1 MERPD
6 LARGGYSIF
15 DETMADMTYP
25 ELEAAARAGAV
36 ALWGLGVIEEH
47 GPHLPLATD
56 VYLPTVMLKLLRRLL
71 EARGAPAVIVPPFY
85 WGVNSVTAAFPGSIT
100 VRPEVMVELMV
111 DVFGSLRRDGFEN
124 VFCLS
129 GHGDEQHNRT
139 LAEGVRKG
147 RLLTGMRACM
157 VLGTLGSQMYQ
168 RFGFDLSQPQF
179 LTIPQ
184 EPPDAKQLEV
194 HAGAEETSLLWG
206 YFPGVVR
213 TDVLPSL
220 EPTNLGQEDLR
231 ELQQGWSNARRKTP
245 RGYFGNP
252 AGADPGWGRALVAKH
267 AGLVADAIVARLG
280 GGSP

>member
-1 MERPD
+1 MDQPD
-6 LARGGYSIF
+6 VSRGGYSIF

-25 ELEAAARAGAV
+25 ELEAAARARAV

-71 EARGAPAVIVPPFY
+71 AARGVLAVIVPPFY
-85 WGVNSVTAAFPGSIT
+85 WGVNSVTAGFPGSIT

-111 DVFGSLRRDGFEN
+111 DVFGSLRRDGFES

-129 GHGDEQHNRT
+129 GHGDELHNKT

-147 RLLTGMRACM
+147 RLLTGVRAYQ
-157 VLGTLGSQMYQ
+157 VLGTLGSQTYR

-179 LTIPQ
+179 LTIPEQ
-184 EPPDAKQLEV
+184 PPDVRHLDV

-213 TDVLPSL
+213 ADLLPAL
-220 EPTNLGQEDLR
+220 EPTNLGLEDLR
-231 ELQQGWSNARRKTP
+231 EWQQGWSNARRKTP
-245 RGYFGNP
+245 RGYFGDP
-252 AGADPGWGRALVAKH
+252 AGADPARGRALIEKH

-280 GGSP
+280 TARP